1 MKVGA
6 APTYPTIRFL
16 ASGSRRAISEWTK
29 PGVTVR
35 RALTAVKRCSMVVTK
50 RDASCASSFGH
61 VIVHKYVCD
70 HAVGKLNSNGCY
82 RMHRSSGFE
91 VPWLSAHHLVSVL
104 I

>member
-16 ASGSRRAISEWTK
+16 ASGSRRAMSEWTK

-35 RALTAVKRCSMVVTK
+35 RALTAVKRCFMVVTK

-61 VIVHKYVCD
+61 VIVRKYVCD
-70 HAVGKLNSNGCY
+70 HAVGKLNLTDATECTGAAALKFRGY
-82 RMHRSSGFE
+82 PHTI
-91 VPWLSAHHLVSVL
+91 W
-104 I
+104 